1 MVQKAAALAVI
12 KSTSLFDDLS
22 EETLEAIADA
32 TIRRTFEEGDSIY
45 ELGDDANEVFVVE
58 TGRIRFSLGAGNR
71 AGASGSIVLPGQV
84 FAWAALVE
92 DQPRR
97 VATASCLEVST
108 VLAIDGQKL
117 LAIFAEDTAAGYL
130 VMRRLAA
137 LIAGNFME
145 ALAT

>member
-1 MVQKAAALAVI
+1 MVQKAAALAVL
-12 KSTSLFDDLS
+12 KDTSLFDDLS
-22 EETLEAIADA
+22 EDTLEAIADA
-32 TIRRTFEEGDSIY
+32 TTRRTYEEGDSIY
-45 ELGDDANEVFVVE
+45 ELGDDAGEVLVVE
-58 TGRIRFSLGAGNR
+58 SGRIRFSLGAGNR

-84 FAWAALVE
+84 FGWAAVIDE
-92 DQPRR
+92 QPRR

-117 LAIFAEDTAAGYL
+117 LSIFAQDSGAGYI

-145 ALAT
+145 AWST